1 VETRWEARKREI
13 TAGRSRPPE
22 KGTRERQQPIAPHQA
37 RTTTLQ
43 QKHGRSRASCESA
56 HIDAIDHTCT
66 LTSPRL
72 PECAHFRRRRAART
86 RHRPLP
92 VCREGEGSAGRNPR
106 ATRALDETAGA
117 AAAQCTRARAR
128 ACFHALRA
136 PTIRAD
142 AAGGSKGAARALR
155 GGAGRGGAQAGSVP
169 HVDGLRVGLDA
180 APNLMKKGLTHPTTS
195 EGLLLYRK

>member
-1 VETRWEARKREI
+1 ME
-13 TAGRSRPPE
+13 
-22 KGTRERQQPIAPHQA
+22 Q
-37 RTTTLQ
+37 
-43 QKHGRSRASCESA
+43 HGRLAA
-56 HIDAIDHTCT
+56 
-66 LTSPRL
+66 L
-72 PECAHFRRRRAART
+72 RAA
-86 RHRPLP
+86 
-92 VCREGEGSAGRNPR
+92 VSAPR